1 METCAIFTAVFPR
14 REGNFSDVIN
24 VNVNSLFE
32 RLLIKKET
40 WRWLFIAPF
49 RFILSIYF
57 KIMELSNRLF
67 LSD

>member
-40 WRWLFIAPF
+40 WRWLAVYCAIPF
-49 RFILSIYF
+49 HF
-57 KIMELSNRLF
+57 KYIF
-67 LSD
+67 